1 MRSVKSRNDKC
12 RMKPWES
19 QMRMPHFLS
28 AFVLVSLLLS
38 LSFLTTGS
46 HAREPAQQGD
56 GTTNRDTARAIQ
68 TYHQGNASEA
78 TNQLQAIVK
87 KHPDDADAWYH
98 LGLALDSQGLIGR
111 SRSAF
116 EQVVRL
122 RPDSADAHAKLAF
135 ALILANE
142 PQKALATAQRALEL
156 GDQSAESHYAIAE
169 ASLRTGAITKALEEA
184 ETALRI
190 NPGFTAALI
199 TRSFAH
205 YHLQLNSEA
214 AASLEQFLAGS
225 PDDMDAETWR
235 GQLEELRRRI
245 YLESN
250 PGPPIFTGKE
260 VTQKVRVFSK
270 PEPSYS
276 EAARKAGVTGTVV
289 LRAVFSAEG
298 EVKHIL
304 ITRALGYGLTTKA
317 VTAARQ
323 IRFTPALKD
332 GIPVSMYLQLEYN
345 FNLY

>member
-1 MRSVKSRNDKC
+1 
-12 RMKPWES
+12 MKPWES

-116 EQVVRL
+116 EEVVRL
-122 RPDSADAHAKLAF
+122 RPDFAEAHAKLAF
-135 ALILANE
+135 ALIVSDE

-156 GDQSAESHYAIAE
+156 GDLSPESHYAIAE
-169 ASLRTGAITKALEEA
+169 ASLRTGTARKAADEA
-184 ETALRI
+184 EIALTI
-190 NPGFTAALI
+190 NPNFPAALL

-205 YHLQLNSEA
+205 YHLKLYSEA
-214 AASLEQFLAGS
+214 AASLEQLLAS
-225 PDDMDAETWR
+225 SSDDLDAESWR
-235 GQLEELRRRI
+235 GQVEELRRLI
-245 YLESN
+245 FLESD
-250 PGPPIFTGKE
+250 PGPPIFTAQE
-260 VTQKVRVFSK
+260 VTQKVRVLSK
-270 PEPSYS
+270 PEPQYS
-276 EAARKAGVTGTVV
+276 EAARKAGVSGTVV

-304 ITRALGYGLTTKA
+304 ITRALGYGLTSSSGR
-317 VTAARQ
+317 AARQ
-323 IRFTPALKD
+323 IRFTPAMKD
-332 GIPVSMYLQLEYN
+332 GTPVSVYLQLEYN